1 MRDAVIQTL
10 MIPVHVYLKVQA
22 TNRGGA
28 WGVEGPPG
36 AWIIWCFKL
45 GCSLAAA
52 GSRDFKF
59 CLR

>member
-1 MRDAVIQTL
+1 MIQTL

-28 WGVEGPPG
+28 WGVEGSSG
-36 AWIIWCFKL
+36 AWIIWCFKPS
-45 GCSLAAA
+45 CSQAAA
-52 GSRDFKF
+52 GSCDFKF

>member
-1 MRDAVIQTL
+1 MIQTL

-22 TNRGGA
+22 NKGGA
-28 WGVEGPPG
+28 WGVEGPPD

-45 GCSLAAA
+45 GCRQAAA